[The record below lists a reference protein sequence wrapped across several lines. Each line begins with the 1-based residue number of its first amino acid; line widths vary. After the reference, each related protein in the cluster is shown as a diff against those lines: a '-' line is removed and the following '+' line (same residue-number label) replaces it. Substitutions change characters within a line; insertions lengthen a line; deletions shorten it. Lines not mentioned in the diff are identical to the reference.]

1 MAMADTVT
9 AVVFPEAYDAN
20 AFRAIVRDRWNMSL
34 GGGLGQLK
42 GKVVR
47 IGHLGDFNE
56 LMLLGTL
63 GGFEL
68 GLKAFGLPHE
78 SDGIRAALEFLAAA

>member
-1 MAMADTVT
+1 VT
-9 AVVFPEAYDAN
+9 AVTFPESHDADD
-20 AFRAIVRDRWNMSL
+20 FRAIVREQNMSL
-34 GGGLGQLK
+34 GGGLGPLK

-68 GLKAFGLPHE
+68 GLRVAGVPHKPGGVQAAIE
-78 SDGIRAALEFLAAA
+78 YLGDGKTK